1 MIGGKILR
9 VKKNSIAEEL
19 GLVAGDTVLTVNG
32 QRLLDIIDVSFAMLV
47 DSLDVALAAL
57 GGQQVDAAYQ

>member
-1 MIGGKILR
+1 MD
-9 VKKNSIAEEL
+9 AP
-19 GLVAGDTVLTVNG
+19 
-32 QRLLDIIDVSFAMLV
+32 IDVSFAMLV